1 MDHLVF
7 VENAIKHSIFIYDI
21 DIEDGDFVGELAR
34 RSIEMYENNI
44 NLLRYNNHICYVD
57 DINTFFKRF
66 RCPNC
71 DTFIKRAGNFHRHVK
86 SCKDRIQHIYPKSV
100 YTLRETL
107 FDKLDG
113 FGIGYEEE
121 QKLFKNLAVFDFE
134 SICVP
139 SNELKDTNT
148 TTWIGK
154 HEPISVS
161 ISSNLLQEPIFLC
174 NRDPKTLIVSFVE
187 ALEELASRSKAEMLQ
202 KFSSIENAIKNRV
215 SSIFEKLNGR
225 KDEKTPMFEFQYIEG
240 EEIDMSTQFLQI
252 QKNQLLE
259 LQQHFERYVS
269 ILPVFGFNSGKYDLN
284 LIKSYLLPYL
294 IHERDIQPTVI
305 KKANHFVSFNFG
317 DVQFLDILNFLGGA
331 TSLDSFLKAYKT
343 NETKGFFAY
352 EWFDSPNKLDV
363 TFLPP
368 YECFFSKLRDHNPL
382 EKEFTDFTKL
392 LNSGLSQQEALKKL
406 RLKVVPPSGFDNYNY
421 LESVWEHEQMTTFQD
436 FVRWYNNKDVVPTL
450 EAMQKMMEFYHNK
463 GIDMLKLGCTL
474 PNLAIIGLHKSTNSK
489 FYPFVEADKDLHDK
503 IREDMTGG
511 PSIVF
516 TRKAIVDQTYIRN
529 TENICKSIVGI
540 AASQL
545 YPFSMCQEMP
555 TGLYTRWEFDSDS
568 QKFKARQ
575 NKSRKFENMVMS
587 YLQSQR
593 PNCTI
598 ESYYTTGTQKK
609 IDCFNVDGFCA
620 HCKTIFEAM
629 GCYFHFC
636 ACQEARAS
644 MSEEETQKGLKKR
657 EYDELRQDYLRNKG
671 YKVVEIWEFNW
682 WETVK
687 CDESVKIHVRNN
699 FPFKL
704 PLTQE
709 SLLTKIREDKLFGY
723 VQCDL
728 EVPDGLKY
736 KFSNFPPIFK
746 NFNVSRADIGD
757 YMRDYA
763 IDNDLLKQPQRM
775 LISSFKLE
783 NGTVI
788 TPLLNFY
795 LSLGLKCTKIYRFVQ
810 YTPKKCFNNFVQS
823 VVDARRVGDENP
835 ESSVVA
841 ETMKLLGNSSYG
853 YQIMDRSR
861 HTETKYL
868 NDEKT
873 HKAINGKLFKRLNS
887 VSKELY
893 EVELVKSKIE
903 HREPI
908 IVGFFILQYAK
919 LRMLELYYNFFDKF
933 CDVDT
938 FEELKWTLT
947 PYT

>member
-7 VENAIKHSIFIYDI
+7 VEKAIKHNIFFYDI

-57 DINTFFKRF
+57 DINTFFKRY

-107 FDKLDG
+107 FDKFDG

-202 KFSSIENAIKNRV
+202 NFSSIENAIKNRE

-225 KDEKTPMFEFQYIEG
+225 KDESTPMFEFQYIEE

-305 KKANHFVSFNFG
+305 KKANHFVSFKFG

-343 NETKGFFAY
+343 NETKGFFPY

-474 PNLAIIGLHKSTNSK
+474 PNLANICLHKSTNSI

-516 TRKAIVDQTYIRN
+516 TRKAIVKN

-540 AASQL
+540 DASQL

-644 MSEEETQKGLKKR
+644 MSEEET
-657 EYDELRQDYLRNKG
+657 
-671 YKVVEIWEFNW
+671 
-682 WETVK
+682 
-687 CDESVKIHVRNN
+687 
-699 FPFKL
+699 
-704 PLTQE
+704 
-709 SLLTKIREDKLFGY
+709 
-723 VQCDL
+723 
-728 EVPDGLKY
+728 
-736 KFSNFPPIFK
+736 
-746 NFNVSRADIGD
+746 
-757 YMRDYA
+757 
-763 IDNDLLKQPQRM
+763 
-775 LISSFKLE
+775 
-783 NGTVI
+783 
-788 TPLLNFY
+788 
-795 LSLGLKCTKIYRFVQ
+795 
-810 YTPKKCFNNFVQS
+810 
-823 VVDARRVGDENP
+823 
-835 ESSVVA
+835 
-841 ETMKLLGNSSYG
+841 
-853 YQIMDRSR
+853 
-861 HTETKYL
+861 
-868 NDEKT
+868 
-873 HKAINGKLFKRLNS
+873 
-887 VSKELY
+887 
-893 EVELVKSKIE
+893 
-903 HREPI
+903 
-908 IVGFFILQYAK
+908 
-919 LRMLELYYNFFDKF
+919 
-933 CDVDT
+933 
-938 FEELKWTLT
+938 
-947 PYT
+947 

>member
-1 MDHLVF
+1 MIEIYLS
-7 VENAIKHSIFIYDI
+7 NAQS
-21 DIEDGDFVGELAR
+21 AR
-34 RSIEMYENNI
+34 KWLSSSN
-44 NLLRYNNHICYVD
+44 
-57 DINTFFKRF
+57 
-66 RCPNC
+66 RC
-71 DTFIKRAGNFHRHVK
+71 FIKRAGNFHRHVK

-215 SSIFEKLNGR
+215 SSIFEKLIGR
-225 KDEKTPMFEFQYIEG
+225 KDESTPMFEFQYIEE

-259 LQQHFERYVS
+259 LQQHFEHYVS

-305 KKANHFVSFNFG
+305 NKANHFVSFKFG

-343 NETKGFFAY
+343 NETKGFFPY
-352 EWFDSPNKLDV
+352 EWFDPPNKLDV

-406 RLKVVPPSGFDNYNY
+406 RLKVVPLSGFDNYNY

-474 PNLAIIGLHKSTNSK
+474 PNLANICLHKSTNSK

-516 TRKAIVDQTYIRN
+516 TRKAIVDQTYIRHRSIVG
-529 TENICKSIVGI
+529 NICKSIVGI
-540 AASQL
+540 DASQL

-598 ESYYTTGTQKK
+598 ENYYTTGTQKK

-620 HCKTIFEAM
+620 HCKTIFEAV

-657 EYDELRQDYLRNKG
+657 EYDELRRDYLRNKG
-671 YKVVEIWEFNW
+671 YKVVEIWECNW

-687 CDESVKIHVRNN
+687 GDESVKIRVRNN

-908 IVGFFILQYAK
+908 IVGFFILQ
-919 LRMLELYYNFFDKF
+919 
-933 CDVDT
+933 
-938 FEELKWTLT
+938 
-947 PYT
+947 

>member
-1 MDHLVF
+1 MIETCAQERANTKWRYALTTNVTVFCALLNNIPMGCLDAVIPEQLLRRNDVNCIVTNGYGETYKDYLCLFRAVAVHLYGSAELETNAAKLFSDFLHESGQDAINFRGVSMDHLVF
-7 VENAIKHSIFIYDI
+7 VENAIKNNIFIYDI
-21 DIEDGDFVGELAR
+21 DIEDGDFVGKLAR

-71 DTFIKRAGNFHRHVK
+71 DTSIKRAGNFHRRVK
-86 SCKDRIQHIYPKSV
+86 SCKDRIQHIYPKSI

-148 TTWIGK
+148 TIWIGK

-161 ISSNLLQEPIFLC
+161 ISSNLLQETIFLC

-215 SSIFEKLNGR
+215 SSISEKLNGR
-225 KDEKTPMFEFQYIEG
+225 KDESTPMFEFQYIEE

-305 KKANHFVSFNFG
+305 KKANHFVSFKFG

-343 NETKGFFAY
+343 NETKGFFPY

-382 EKEFTDFTKL
+382 EKEFTDFTKF

-450 EAMQKMMEFYHNK
+450 EAMQKMMEFYHNN

-474 PNLAIIGLHKSTNSK
+474 PNLANICLHKSTNSK

-529 TENICKSIVGI
+529 TENI
-540 AASQL
+540 
-545 YPFSMCQEMP
+545 
-555 TGLYTRWEFDSDS
+555 
-568 QKFKARQ
+568 
-575 NKSRKFENMVMS
+575 
-587 YLQSQR
+587 
-593 PNCTI
+593 
-598 ESYYTTGTQKK
+598 
-609 IDCFNVDGFCA
+609 
-620 HCKTIFEAM
+620 
-629 GCYFHFC
+629 
-636 ACQEARAS
+636 
-644 MSEEETQKGLKKR
+644 
-657 EYDELRQDYLRNKG
+657 
-671 YKVVEIWEFNW
+671 
-682 WETVK
+682 
-687 CDESVKIHVRNN
+687 
-699 FPFKL
+699 
-704 PLTQE
+704 
-709 SLLTKIREDKLFGY
+709 
-723 VQCDL
+723 
-728 EVPDGLKY
+728 
-736 KFSNFPPIFK
+736 
-746 NFNVSRADIGD
+746 
-757 YMRDYA
+757 
-763 IDNDLLKQPQRM
+763 
-775 LISSFKLE
+775 
-783 NGTVI
+783 
-788 TPLLNFY
+788 
-795 LSLGLKCTKIYRFVQ
+795 
-810 YTPKKCFNNFVQS
+810 
-823 VVDARRVGDENP
+823 
-835 ESSVVA
+835 
-841 ETMKLLGNSSYG
+841 
-853 YQIMDRSR
+853 
-861 HTETKYL
+861 
-868 NDEKT
+868 
-873 HKAINGKLFKRLNS
+873 
-887 VSKELY
+887 
-893 EVELVKSKIE
+893 
-903 HREPI
+903 
-908 IVGFFILQYAK
+908 
-919 LRMLELYYNFFDKF
+919 
-933 CDVDT
+933 
-938 FEELKWTLT
+938 
-947 PYT
+947 